1 MSDEPED
8 GVPDEPEGF
17 DPEEP
22 SLRPPRDEH
31 GNQPPWWHSAPTAPP
46 VDSVMVEGL
55 RLAGALRDWAV
66 DSGAVAAAGEL
77 AQNAAAT
84 ASAYLA
90 QGGGQ
95 SESEAAPEPPPQVV
109 RCSDCPICQGL
120 DALERTNP
128 EWAQTARAALSQI
141 NSLVAGLLGPEA
153 GHGQA
158 KD

>member
-1 MSDEPED
+1 MNDEPED
-8 GVPDEPEGF
+8 F

-66 DSGAVAAAGEL
+66 ESGAVAAASEL

-84 ASAYLA
+84 ASGFLSQGVA
-90 QGGGQ
+90 QP
-95 SESEAAPEPPPQVV
+95 EPEAAPEPPVV
-109 RCSDCPICQGL
+109 RCSDCPVCQGL

-128 EWAQTARAALSQI
+128 ELAHTARAALSQF
-141 NSLVAGLLGPEA
+141 NALVAGFLGPDS

-158 KD
+158 KN